1 MIEHR
6 AACTST
12 CFIYH
17 CTSTPSFLAPKY
29 PQDTAVLGM
38 KHRAIQTHQCYL
50 LTRESAWRNEQVFS
64 GLHASQTGAKK
75 HFSSTKGLVFDNFL
89 FCVNQTCLTCYPQ
102 TVKQK
107 SVLPALSLPGA
118 DRCSSLALLSPP
130 GEPWQR
136 TELCREALTWQGAR
150 GPKISVG
157 K

>member
-12 CFIYH
+12 CFIHH
-17 CTSTPSFLAPKY
+17 CTSTPSFLAPKC

-38 KHRAIQTHQCYL
+38 KPRAIQRHQCYL
-50 LTRESAWRNEQVFS
+50 LTRELAWRNEKFDQFCERVLS
-64 GLHASQTGAKK
+64 ALHASQTGAKK

-107 SVLPALSLPGA
+107 SVLPVLSLPGA
-118 DRCSSLALLSPP
+118 DRCSSLALLSLLGSP
-130 GEPWQR
+130 G
-136 TELCREALTWQGAR
+136 R
-150 GPKISVG
+150 GQSSAG
-157 K
+157 RH